1 MGVEMR
7 RLILLALCAASCTIL
22 LGNTEA
28 NAFGRHWYR
37 SIDFGWDW
45 YRTWDGDFAVH
56 WPNCSYRFPSPYWNY
71 EAAYYRTYPRRRAY
85 APRYRAYSNRC
96 CCR

>member
-1 MGVEMR
+1 MGVKMR
-7 RLILLALCAASCTIL
+7 RLFLLALCAVSCTVV

-28 NAFGRHWYR
+28 SAFGRHWYR

-45 YRTWDGDFAVH
+45 YRSYGDYAVH
-56 WPNCSYRFPSPYWNY
+56 GPNCDYQFRGPAWNY
-71 EAAYYRTYPRRRAY
+71 AAADYYTHTRRYR
-85 APRYRAYSNRC
+85 PRYRAYSYRC